1 METNE
6 RVIQE
11 LISNKKELISDYEK
25 QIKYLKLQLWLFFIV
40 SVFMMGLSSYF
51 LKLILS

>member
-11 LISNKKELISDYEK
+11 LLSNKKELISDYEK
-25 QIKYLKLQLWLFFIV
+25 QIKYLKLQLWFFFV
-40 SVFMMGLSSYF
+40 VCLSLMGLNLYF